1 MSGVNKNIGIYGGTF
16 DPVHEGHLKVV
27 QSVLSKLKLDVLY
40 VVAARNPWMKKGKK
54 ITPYTHRLNMLGLVF
69 EQEKKT
75 KILAEGKERENSY
88 SIDTVVDVEKTHPG
102 ANVFLI
108 VGEDVVCDFEKWEKA
123 KILLNKVTLVCVKR
137 EGRSSVELDKKIKQ
151 TNRNAKVVFLEKVND
166 VVSSSAYREK
176 GATRFMNKDVLKYI
190 KTHRLYEYER

>member
-1 MSGVNKNIGIYGGTF
+1 MF
-16 DPVHEGHLKVV
+16 C
-27 QSVLSKLKLDVLY
+27 
-40 VVAARNPWMKKGKK
+40 
-54 ITPYTHRLNMLGLVF
+54 MLWRQEIPGWRK
-69 EQEKKT
+69 EKKSHPT
-75 KILAEGKERENSY
+75 LTGLICWAWFLNKKKKTNILAEGKERELSY
-88 SIDTVVDVEKTHPG
+88 SIDTVVDVEKKHPG

-151 TNRNAKVVFLEKVND
+151 TNRNAQVVFLEKVND

-176 GATRFMNKDVLKYI
+176 GSARFMNKDVLKYI